1 MIRLFVYLLLFVT
14 VFVSVCMHTKP
25 DREMH
30 LHEISSSLMANINA
44 VVPEGVVIPEET
56 IEKLNAD
63 SVVTTMLD
71 KMFVVDDYVAFTV
84 GRVVAGDNKYV
95 ISVGFFDKVF
105 ALSQEG
111 ITEKV
116 VYKLREKGI
125 VD

>member
-1 MIRLFVYLLLFVT
+1 
-14 VFVSVCMHTKP
+14 MHTKP

-30 LHEISSSLMANINA
+30 LHEISYSLMANIKA

-63 SVVTTMLD
+63 TVVTKMLD

-84 GRVVAGDNKYV
+84 GRIVAGDNKYV

-111 ITEKV
+111 VKEKV
-116 VYKLREKGI
+116 IYKLREKGI